1 MKPNNISDVEKLF
14 DEKWHKWFKRGVIE
28 REEVKQF
35 YRSQIEQL
43 LGRIDTEKKKINPG
57 SVNGDL
63 QVKKTGYN
71 QKSSEIANH
80 ILEMKK

>member
-1 MKPNNISDVEKLF
+1 MKPNNISDVLKN
-14 DEKWHKWFKRGVIE
+14 IE
-28 REEVKQF
+28 QHIEMSIAKATDDFIRD
-35 YRSQIEQL
+35 QIEQL
-43 LGRIDTEKKKINPG
+43 LGRIDTEKNKINPG

>member
-1 MKPNNISDVEKLF
+1 MKPNNISDIEKLF

-43 LGRIDTEKKKINPG
+43 LGRIDTEEIRKGIFERQANYEGAEIEFDK
-57 SVNGDL
+57 
-63 QVKKTGYN
+63 
-71 QKSSEIANH
+71 IANQ
-80 ILEMKK
+80 IKLMKL

>member
-1 MKPNNISDVEKLF
+1 MKPNNISDV
-14 DEKWHKWFKRGVIE
+14 IE
-28 REEVKQF
+28 NMMEIQILTVEQEELL
-35 YRSQIEQL
+35 RSQTEQL
-43 LGRIDTEKKKINPG
+43 LGRINTEKKKINPG